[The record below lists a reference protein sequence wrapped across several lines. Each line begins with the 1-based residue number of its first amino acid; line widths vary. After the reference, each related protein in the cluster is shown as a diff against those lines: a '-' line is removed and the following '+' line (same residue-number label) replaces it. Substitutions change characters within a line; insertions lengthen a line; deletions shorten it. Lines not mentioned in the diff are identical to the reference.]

1 VAGIEETEELALAL
15 AASTTLG
22 VFWNGGGI
30 SFTDGFAASIAEG
43 VAAAEDGGAEAPAG
57 SSTSGGAAVSFRAWY
72 EAALSLAG
80 CADPPD
86 L

>member
-1 VAGIEETEELALAL
+1 VDGIGEAEELDLAL
-15 AASTTLG
+15 AAPTTLG

-30 SFTDGFAASIAEG
+30 SFTGLAASIAEG
-43 VAAAEDGGAEAPAG
+43 VAAAEDGGAAAPAG
-57 SSTSGGAAVSFRAWY
+57 SSTRGGAADSFRAWY

-80 CADPPD
+80 CPDPPD